1 MAESV
6 WTRTHYEGWEN
17 LAKKKGEGGGGGVGG
32 ETPWELETGGVGGRG
47 SIRFSSP
54 RRITIT

>member
-6 WTRTHYEGWEN
+6 WARTHYEGWEN
-17 LAKKKGEGGGGGVGG
+17 LTKKKGGGG
-32 ETPWELETGGVGGRG
+32 TPWELETGGVGGRG

-54 RRITIT
+54 RIITIT

>member
-17 LAKKKGEGGGGGVGG
+17 LAKKKGEGGGG

-54 RRITIT
+54 RIITIT